1 MIVLRSEA
9 EIESIRGAGRI
20 AALTLERM
28 KIAVKAGTKTGEL
41 DEMARKEILKEG
53 GEPAFKDYKGFPGNI
68 CTSVNEVIVHGIPSK
83 RALEDGDIIAIDV
96 GVKFKGYFA
105 DAAMTFAVG
114 DISGEAERLIEVT
127 KNALYA
133 GIDNARPG
141 NRLSDISSSIQQVVE
156 SSGYSVVRAFVGHGI
171 GAKIHEEPEIPNFGK
186 PGTGPKLE
194 RGMVLAIEPMVN
206 MGAFDI
212 EILDDGWTAVTKD
225 RKLSAHFEHTVVI
238 RDDDA
243 EVLTRN

>member
-9 EIESIRGAGRI
+9 EIESIREAGRI

-28 KIAVKAGTKTGEL
+28 KIAVKAGTTTGEL

-114 DISGEAERLIEVT
+114 DITLEAERLIEVT
-127 KNALYA
+127 ENALYA